1 MHLLRWTCTNLEQ
14 MFLTGDPAG
23 NVNKSTDSVR
33 TSQSVISQYSS
44 VVGGELQPS
53 KGYDFEDWN
62 WPVIRCSCL
71 VLLVAI
77 MVSLLIATIATAV
90 SLSKACES
98 QYDWWQGTVL
108 YHINVSEFHNSDGNN
123 IGDLRG
129 VEERVDYFKYL
140 GVHAVILN
148 NFIQAMDPFWDKITS
163 YTAIDSRIG
172 TMEVSNLFLGTGR
185 HS

>member
-1 MHLLRWTCTNLEQ
+1 
-14 MFLTGDPAG
+14 
-23 NVNKSTDSVR
+23 
-33 TSQSVISQYSS
+33 
-44 VVGGELQPS
+44 
-53 KGYDFEDWN
+53 
-62 WPVIRCSCL
+62 
-71 VLLVAI
+71 

-90 SLSKACES
+90 ALNKTCDSR
-98 QYDWWQGTVL
+98 YDWWQGTVL

-148 NFIQAMDPFWDKITS
+148 NFIQAMHPFWDKITS

-172 TMEVSNLFLGTGR
+172 TMEVNLGFFPNRWRSLERIKTTNCPGSLQLNYALLSLIIFL
-185 HS
+185 SI

>member
-1 MHLLRWTCTNLEQ
+1 M
-14 MFLTGDPAG
+14 TGDPGG

-53 KGYDFEDWN
+53 KSYDFEDWN

-77 MVSLLIATIATAV
+77 MASLLIATIATAV

-123 IGDLRG
+123 IGVLRG
-129 VEERVDYFKYL
+129 VEERIDYFKYL

-172 TMEVSNLFLGTGR
+172 TMEVSNLFRETGR
-185 HS
+185 RP